1 MQSLLKVAQS
11 CPTLCDPHGLYGPRN
26 SPGQNTGVGSL
37 SLLQGIFP
45 TQKPNR
51 GLLHCR
57 LILYQLS
64 YQETPCIGIPADFV
78 LDAGFIS
85 IYYMMKGGKRQEE
98 IKKGKKEEKREGRRK
113 EREKE
118 KKVTDGAITRVYQ
131 ALGIVIKPISCTWI
145 S

>member
-1 MQSLLKVAQS
+1 
-11 CPTLCDPHGLYGPRN
+11 
-26 SPGQNTGVGSL
+26 
-37 SLLQGIFP
+37 
-45 TQKPNR
+45 
-51 GLLHCR
+51 
-57 LILYQLS
+57 
-64 YQETPCIGIPADFV
+64 
-78 LDAGFIS
+78 
-85 IYYMMKGGKRQEE
+85 MMKGGKRQEE